1 VGHPVL
7 HVNLRFLIR
16 GESSVTERRF
26 NSLDEAVLLMER
38 GGRNIEGQDKE
49 KWINEGGFLVDVFI
63 HFCARSQNGEKYLLA
78 SS

>member
-1 VGHPVL
+1 
-7 HVNLRFLIR
+7 
-16 GESSVTERRF
+16 
-26 NSLDEAVLLMER
+26 MER